1 MEPEDIKEIIESLD
15 AEIIPPPLV
24 TNHDARY
31 AKTVCMIEKVGAL
44 LLAGC
49 NAEECL
55 EHVREQFPDV
65 TYKKVYRM
73 RRLVQGKIKEEA
85 DKSLIENYRW
95 VYQNYKRMFKEAV
108 LQEDIRLQGAV
119 LKDFCRLTGLDV
131 DRVEQKLLVEDPQDV
146 LDKLDNLLQ

>member
-1 MEPEDIKEIIESLD
+1 MESEDINDIMKSLD
-15 AEIIPPPLV
+15 TEILPPPIV
-24 TNHDARY
+24 EQPDAMY

-55 EHVREQFPDV
+55 QHVREEFPDV

-73 RRLVQGKIKEEA
+73 RRLVQSKIKEEA
-85 DKSLIENYRW
+85 DKSLIENYKW
-95 VYQNYKRMFKEAV
+95 VYQNYKRMFKESV
-108 LQEDIRLQGAV
+108 LQGDIRLQGAV
-119 LKDFCRLTGLDV
+119 LKDFCRLTGLDI
-131 DRVEQKLLVEDPQDV
+131 DRVEQKVLVEDPQDV